1 MTVAFA
7 GRGGGGTVAGERLRA
22 GPASADESLVRQV
35 HHDKCCRAAR
45 STPRCA
51 WARLGLPHEAPH
63 TGGLSRDRVTS
74 RGSGGRK
81 PKVPRSRSETGPRT
95 VPLPVTGAVMASG
108 TQAQKPSYLCFFL
121 FCSLIPLG
129 RQALSSAPRCR
140 SRLPF
145 RGPATSNHH
154 HHLPPASPLLVRTR
168 MPTEPPK
175 PDVII
180 SSLPVETTLPS
191 LKAHNSSD
199 PRWTCE
205 ALQSTA
211 PVHARANQFLS

>member
-95 VPLPVTGAVMASG
+95 VSLPVTGAVMASG

-121 FCSLIPLG
+121 FCSLIPWVAKLL
-129 RQALSSAPRCR
+129 ALLRGATPGYPFAVPPPRITTITCPPL
-140 SRLPF
+140 LPF
-145 RGPATSNHH
+145 
-154 HHLPPASPLLVRTR
+154 
-168 MPTEPPK
+168 
-175 PDVII
+175 
-180 SSLPVETTLPS
+180 
-191 LKAHNSSD
+191 
-199 PRWTCE
+199 
-205 ALQSTA
+205 
-211 PVHARANQFLS
+211 

>member
-22 GPASADESLVRQV
+22 APASADESLVRQV

-81 PKVPRSRSETGPRT
+81 PKVTRSRSETGPRT

-121 FCSLIPLG
+121 FCPLIPSVAKLL
-129 RQALSSAPRCR
+129 ALLRGAAPGYPFAVPPLRITTITCPPL
-140 SRLPF
+140 LPF
-145 RGPATSNHH
+145 
-154 HHLPPASPLLVRTR
+154 
-168 MPTEPPK
+168 
-175 PDVII
+175 
-180 SSLPVETTLPS
+180 
-191 LKAHNSSD
+191 
-199 PRWTCE
+199 
-205 ALQSTA
+205 
-211 PVHARANQFLS
+211 